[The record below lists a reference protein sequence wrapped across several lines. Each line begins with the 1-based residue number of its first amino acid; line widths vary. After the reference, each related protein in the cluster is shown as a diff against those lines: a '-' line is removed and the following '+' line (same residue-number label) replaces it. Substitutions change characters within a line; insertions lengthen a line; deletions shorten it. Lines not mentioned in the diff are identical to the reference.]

1 MILFNFCKSLGT
13 NCFPYFIEKARA
25 RSNNLPKVT
34 KLVKEP
40 EFELKEFD
48 CNACDFNH
56 YMLLPFLTTFEIK
69 SELKPIFKY

>member
-13 NCFPYFIEKARA
+13 NYFPCFVEKARL

-48 CNACDFNH
+48 CSAYDFNH
-56 YMLLPFLTTFEIK
+56 YILLPFLFPL
-69 SELKPIFKY
+69 LKLSQN